1 MERRLAAIL
10 AADVVGYTALMGADE
25 AGTLERLSRLRQ
37 DFLEL
42 LIAEHHGRVV
52 KLMGDGILVEFA
64 SVVDAVACALAWQAG
79 VAGRDGALKFRIGI
93 NLGDVIVEGEDIH
106 GDGVNV
112 ASRLEGLA
120 EPGAI
125 CLSGDAY
132 RQAKGKVEAS
142 FEDLGEQTLKN
153 VAEPVRVY
161 QWVSDMP
168 AAKRARRRSA
178 PAKRA
183 LPLPVLAGGFALVVI
198 MVGLLLWQGPW
209 PLREEPA
216 SEAEMAF
223 PLPDRP
229 SIAVLP
235 FNNMSNDPNQDYFA
249 DGMTED
255 LITDLSKISGLFVI
269 ARNSSFAYKETS
281 LDIAQVAKELGVRY
295 VLEGSVRRAG
305 GQVRINA
312 QLIDAATGGHVW
324 AERYDGTLEDVFD
337 LQDQVTRQIVI
348 ALSVSLT
355 SNEQL
360 NQGKATTRDPEAYDA
375 YLRGWAHY
383 RRNTH
388 DDYAKARQYFQKA
401 LQIDPDYSAALAAMA
416 ATYWESYYRDWY
428 TAMGLDRVSTRDRAE
443 DYLELALVDPT
454 PLAVQVS
461 AKMMV
466 WRGEFDEAIAE
477 ARKAIALDP
486 NNADSRI
493 TLAEILIWSG
503 RPREALE
510 LVDWARRIDPH
521 NEAYHAYVEGL
532 AEFALEDL
540 QSAAASFERALDL
553 NPAFRVPAV
562 PLAVTFAQM
571 GQADRARDVIRL
583 YCEEADCHAA
593 AAVSARFPF
602 RRENDQERFVE
613 GLVRAGLSG

>member
-1 MERRLAAIL
+1 VERRLAAIL

-25 AGTLERLSRLRQ
+25 AGTLERLTGLRQ

-42 LIAEHHGRVV
+42 LVGDHHGRVV

-79 VAGRDGALKFRIGI
+79 VAERDGALKFRIGI
-93 NLGDVIVEGEDIH
+93 NLGDVIVDGEDIH

-120 EPGAI
+120 EPGGI

-132 RQAKGKVEAS
+132 RQAKGKVEAT

-161 QWVSDMP
+161 QWVPDMP
-168 AAKRARRRSA
+168 AARGARRPTA
-178 PAKRA
+178 PAKRS
-183 LPLPVLAGGFALVVI
+183 LPLPIVAGGLALVVI
-198 MVGLLLWQGPW
+198 MVGLLLWQRPW
-209 PLREEPA
+209 APREEPP
-216 SEAEMAF
+216 SEADMAF

-281 LDIAQVAKELGVRY
+281 LDMAQVAKELGVRY

-312 QLIDAATGGHVW
+312 QLIDATTGGHVW

-337 LQDQVTRQIVI
+337 LQDQVTQQIVI
-348 ALSVSLT
+348 ALSVNLT
-355 SNEQL
+355 SSDQL
-360 NQGKATTRDPEAYDA
+360 NRRKATTRDPEAYDA

-388 DDYAKARQYFQKA
+388 DDYAKARQYFQNA
-401 LQIDPDYSAALAAMA
+401 LQIDPDYSDALAAMA

-428 TAMGLDRVSTRDRAE
+428 TAMELDRVSTRDRAQ
-443 DYLELALVDPT
+443 DYLELALVNPT

-461 AKMMV
+461 SKMMV
-466 WRGEFDEAIAE
+466 WRGEFDKAIAE

-486 NNADSRI
+486 NNANSRI
-493 TLAEILIWSG
+493 TLAEILIWGG

-510 LVDWARRIDPH
+510 LVEWARRIDPH
-521 NEAYHAYVEGL
+521 NEAYHAYVQGL

-562 PLAVTFAQM
+562 PLAVTFAQTD
-571 GQADRARDVIRL
+571 QPDRARDVIQL

-602 RRENDQERFVE
+602 RRENDQQRFVE
-613 GLVRAGLSG
+613 GLVQAGLSG